1 MRIATLEADFRIPG
15 SDSLKAKR
23 KVVVSLKER
32 IRRRFPVAVAE
43 TGDQELR
50 ARATLGVAAV
60 GGNGAVLERALDEVQ
75 RFLESDPRI
84 LVVEIVRDRW

>member
-1 MRIATLEADFRIPG
+1 MRVATLEADFRIPG

-23 KVVVSLKER
+23 KVVASLKER

-50 ARATLGVAAV
+50 ARASLGVAAV
-60 GGNGAVLERALDEVQ
+60 GGNGAALERALDEVQ

-84 LVVEIVRDRW
+84 LIVEIARDRW

>member
-23 KVVVSLKER
+23 KVVASLKER

-50 ARATLGVAAV
+50 ARALLGVAAV
-60 GGNGAVLERALDEVQ
+60 GGNGAVLEHALDEVQ

-84 LVVEIVRDRW
+84 LIVEIARDRW